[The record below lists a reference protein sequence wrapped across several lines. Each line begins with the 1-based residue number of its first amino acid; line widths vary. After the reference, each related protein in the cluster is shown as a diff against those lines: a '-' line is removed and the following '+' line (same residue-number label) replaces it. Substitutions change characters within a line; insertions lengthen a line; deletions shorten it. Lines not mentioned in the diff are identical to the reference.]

1 MTDDKQEAAY
11 LRAAAA
17 VEQSYKRAVAASKQ
31 AYKQGQAGEPLS
43 GDALMCS
50 IATGS
55 ARNVFIDK
63 HAQGLAARLESL
75 ELGHG

>member
-17 VEQSYKRAVAASKQ
+17 VKQ
-31 AYKQGQAGEPLS
+31 AYKQGQAGKPLS

-50 IATGS
+50 MANGS
-55 ARNVFIDK
+55 GRNVFTEK

-75 ELGHG
+75 ELGHGS